1 MAKTRLRILMWIA
14 LLPALAI
21 FQRLWSLQLDPVN
34 HQEFKDR
41 AENAKL
47 IPIPPSRGTI
57 YDRNGEILAE
67 SRAGFDLHFIYS
79 ELNPRYIVIEV
90 LAEELARIGEF
101 PGVAEIRRSLRQL
114 VDIEHLDRLLQEGKT
129 FQPQWLTLIEW
140 IPEDAAKRISRRLSP
155 RRFFRDN
162 FELRMRNH
170 VLTANAGQAAYDLCF
185 RPEKV
190 CQLELTLKRLASR
203 IDRYSYEDLESKLD
217 ETIQKIETKVARY
230 VRKDIEAGVDELMVK
245 KKTRNSRRLHYRR
258 GELLARGIG
267 LSAVSKIEYH
277 PELFPGIRIIDSS
290 RRIYPRGAAF
300 GPLTGHLRKL
310 NPTDLAH
317 LDQQGRLLDSYPGI
331 RSAEAFSVLR
341 EDALMRTD
349 SIGQGGL
356 EEQYGSSLQGR
367 YGMRLEQ
374 TGKNPG
380 RNRLLASLSSVKGS
394 DLHTTIDAKLQE
406 LLYRQLWAECA
417 HHGHAAGSV
426 AVMDIPSGALRVS
439 AGYPSFDPNRMR
451 ESAYH
456 ARMNRE
462 TGPQVPDWL
471 LDRPR
476 SKALYP
482 GSIFKIVTAIAALED
497 GHDWEGSVDPLRR
510 YECRTG
516 EDKPFL
522 MRCAS
527 RFGHGH
533 VNLYEAFESSC
544 NNYFYFMSA
553 RHLSPKKFDTWA
565 RKLGCGS
572 FTGLDLPRKG
582 GLYDKGFL
590 EKPTAVAGE
599 RGLCMYGIGQRQVQM
614 TPLQALRAV
623 GAVAMNLEKLPTPWI
638 AKKAPP
644 VDLQTR
650 NPRTAAII
658 QESMRRV
665 VSDHK
670 GTVYGKCGLENF
682 NFAAK
687 TGTAQY
693 RSNFSRYH
701 SWLVGYGPLPNPTM
715 AFVIVFEKSRLGG
728 SDACSPVAR
737 VLLDYLAGENT
748 RFLAASQ
755 ATLPPREVQQPVAQ
769 PDEVGGGEE

>member
-1 MAKTRLRILMWIA
+1 MAETRLKILMLIA

-34 HQEFKDR
+34 HQEFKER
-41 AENAKL
+41 AENARL

-79 ELNPRYIVIEV
+79 ELNPRHIVLEV
-90 LAEELARIGEF
+90 VAEELARIGEF
-101 PGVAEIRRSLRQL
+101 PGVTEIRKSLRQL
-114 VDIEHLDRLLQEGKT
+114 VNIDQLNRLLLEGKT

-140 IPEDAAKRISRRLSP
+140 IPEKAAKRISRRLSP
-155 RRFFRDN
+155 RRFFREN
-162 FELRMRNH
+162 FDLRMRRQ
-170 VLTANAGQAAYDLCF
+170 VLASTAGQAAYDLRF

-203 IDRYSYEDLESKLD
+203 IDRYSYDDLEARLD
-217 ETIQKIETKVARY
+217 QTIDEIEGKVARY
-230 VRKDIEAGVDELMVK
+230 VRKDIEAGVDPLMVK

-258 GELLARGIG
+258 GELLARDIG
-267 LSAVSKIEYH
+267 LGAVSKIEYH
-277 PELFPGIRIIDSS
+277 PEIFPGIRIIDSS

-300 GPLTGHLRKL
+300 GPLTGYLRKL
-310 NPTDLAH
+310 NPRDLAR
-317 LDQQGRLLDSYPGI
+317 LDQQGKLLDSFPGI

-341 EDALMRTD
+341 RDALMRTD

-356 EEQYGSSLQGR
+356 EEQYGSVLQGR

-374 TGKNPG
+374 TGKKAG
-380 RNRLLASLSSVKGS
+380 SNRLLTSLSSVKGT

-426 AVMDIPSGALRVS
+426 AVMDLPSGALRVS
-439 AGYPSFDPNRMR
+439 AGYPGYDPNRMR

-456 ARMNRE
+456 ARMKRE
-462 TGPQVPDWL
+462 TAGRVPDWL

-482 GSIFKIVTAIAALED
+482 GSIFKIITAIAALED
-497 GHDWEGSVDPLRR
+497 GHEWEGPVDPLRR

-516 EDKPFL
+516 DDKPFK

-527 RFGHGH
+527 RFGHGD

-544 NNYFYFMSA
+544 NNYFYYLST
-553 RHLSPKKFDTWA
+553 RHLNPRKFDHWA
-565 RKLGCGS
+565 KKLGCGML
-572 FTGLDLPRKG
+572 TGLDLPRKG

-590 EKPTAVAGE
+590 EKPTSVAGE

-638 AKKAPP
+638 VKESPP
-644 VDLQTR
+644 SDLRTT

-670 GTVYGKCGLENF
+670 GTVYGKSGLEKF

-693 RSNFSRYH
+693 RSDFVRYH
-701 SWLVGYGPLPNPTM
+701 SWLVGYGPLPRPTM
-715 AFVIVFEKSRLGG
+715 AFVIVFEKSKLGG
-728 SDACSPVAR
+728 GDACSPVAR
-737 VLLDYLAGENT
+737 VLLDYLSNENPG
-748 RFLAASQ
+748 FFAANDSG
-755 ATLPPREVQQPVAQ
+755 PPAEDAQ
-769 PDEVGGGEE
+769 PPGTDGGDE